1 METIMETHT
10 TTQKVHDLIA
20 SDRVE
25 GTPLRRANGEMIG
38 RIQRLMI
45 DKHSGNVAYAVLS
58 CGGFLPVGR
67 KHLAIPWQRL
77 NYNCALG
84 AYQIELTDDE
94 LNRVRSSAADQ
105 ELDCGDRN
113 DAITCHRR
121 RLLQGPE

>member
-1 METIMETHT
+1 METIVETHT

-45 DKHSGNVAYAVLS
+45 DKQSGNVAYVVLTR
-58 CGGFLPVGR
+58 GGFLRVGR
-67 KHLAIPWQRL
+67 KHLAIPWERL
-77 NYNCALG
+77 SYNCALG
-84 AYQIELTDDE
+84 AYQLELTDDE
-94 LNRVRSSAADQ
+94 LNRARSCTANQ

-113 DAITCHRR
+113 DAVACHRR